1 MKRFEDNPAIEGCRD
16 YKRIVK
22 KYNRLVRTLVAFEI
36 LWFQAWCQAIEKGKA
51 GLSATLIVRHP
62 DDDNLYVNF
71 DPDLFQLV
79 RESKCLERM
88 GTSMP
93 IPEGARVLVSETAP
107 HPLSSSGLFLGILA
121 LHRLVCRGSLVYFSL
136 PRFKRIY
143 EDTEKL
149 WPSHRAPFEYT
160 CFDPSTPLLK

>member
-22 KYNRLVRTLVAFEI
+22 TYNRLVRTLVAFEI

-107 HPLSSSGLFLGILA
+107 PPCPPRTFFSASWLCTGLSVGALSSISL
-121 LHRLVCRGSLVYFSL
+121 SLVLRGYMKIQRSFG
-136 PRFKRIY
+136 PA
-143 EDTEKL
+143 T
-149 WPSHRAPFEYT
+149 APHL
-160 CFDPSTPLLK
+160 STPALTPLYPS

>member
-22 KYNRLVRTLVAFEI
+22 TYNRLVRTLVAFEI

-107 HPLSSSGLFLGILA
+107 PTTRPLSWHSCFCASLVGSLSLFLSGARRKIEES
-121 LHRLVCRGSLVYFSL
+121 CG
-136 PRFKRIY
+136 P
-143 EDTEKL
+143 
-149 WPSHRAPFEYT
+149 
-160 CFDPSTPLLK
+160 TPLRHL